1 MSSPN
6 RRDSSRAL
14 RAIPKTSHFDAA
26 ATQLDPRPPRFF
38 DDEPRR
44 NEIPSFVTPVRSASR
59 RPTADRSAAPAR
71 GPAPSTTPPN
81 VIPFTK
87 PRAIAAIAASNP
99 GAVMTMTP
107 AAAVAPTKAMTS
119 PPPHSAPPMHL
130 DSSWSPAGASSS
142 SSVSADRL
150 ATGWTPPHAVK
161 AIAQPASARAPSI
174 STAWPAASTAAPAHA
189 AAQSA
194 QYAHAHAHAA
204 PAAAARHA
212 APVHAAPAHAAS
224 VHAAPVHAAP
234 APAFAP
240 AAPVFA
246 APAAPPPVVTTRPA
260 SQMSI
265 AVPVPGV
272 PGVPGVPAAPAEPQA
287 KWTEYD
293 QLGLGQ
299 PKLKLPKLKLPKL
312 SSQQTAK
319 LIVNAYKLLG
329 FGILTIIV
337 IVLVGYIAS
346 SAFYYF
352 SESWIVPMAISPT
365 DEKVV
370 SLQAQLAEQQ
380 TARDRIADDLQQAE
394 RTIVAQQTFQAEFA
408 KAIRSDLEGRKLA
421 LSRIRE
427 LATAAARTRTAIKNQ
442 NAAYANAS
450 RQRMAQEYAAGLIDR
465 TAMLSGKYQLAQ
477 ITSSNLTLAER
488 QAEFE
493 TRAAE
498 LEAQTRSLDAILTNA
513 QGSGGAALSYEVLRI
528 KQEYEASRLDLA
540 KSTESLT
547 TLKAALARQDKIV
560 SALQQSAYL
569 RAARDGSQVAF
580 VPYDNL
586 SNVSKGASLYGCKLG
601 MVFCYHVGEVL
612 EVLPGEVQFK
622 HPHRDR
628 NLRGQLVVLK
638 LDKDDADAAADDV
651 LFAGGRPILF

>member
-14 RAIPKTSHFDAA
+14 RAIPKTPHFDGA

-59 RPTADRSAAPAR
+59 KPTDGRSAAPAR

-107 AAAVAPTKAMTS
+107 APASAPTKAMTS

-142 SSVSADRL
+142 SSVPADRL

-161 AIAQPASARAPSI
+161 AIAQPASPRAPSI
-174 STAWPAASTAAPAHA
+174 ATAWPAANTAAPVHA
-189 AAQSA
+189 AAQPA

-204 PAAAARHA
+204 PVAAARHA
-212 APVHAAPAHAAS
+212 APVHAAPLHS
-224 VHAAPVHAAP
+224 AP

-240 AAPVFA
+240 SAPAFAAPVH
-246 APAAPPPVVTTRPA
+246 AAPPPVVTTRPA

-265 AVPVPGV
+265 AVPAA
-272 PGVPGVPAAPAEPQA
+272 VPAAASGAPAEPQA

-370 SLQAQLAEQQ
+370 SLQSQLAEQQ

-498 LEAQTRSLDAILTNA
+498 LEAQTRSLDAILNNA
-513 QGSGGAALSYEVLRI
+513 QGSGNAALSYEVLRI

-601 MVFCYHVGEVL
+601 MIFCYHVGEVL

-638 LDKDDADAAADDV
+638 LDKDDAAAAADDV